1 MSQRLTKLIGIS
13 YPEFT
18 SIASEHKEI
27 HLRPAR
33 LIPMHKPGDEMALTS
48 IFLSSL
54 RLINEFRREISSV
67 VGMTSSG
74 SIHLFTEVTFEKYPD
89 KRVDGLML
97 VVRGNKIID
106 AALLE
111 MKNKNNNLDDSQMQD
126 YIAIAKY
133 FGIPRII
140 TVSNQFVSKPTQ
152 SPLNVKLPKDV
163 SLYHLSWSYIL
174 TIARLLLFDND
185 MNINDPDQVEIMEDV
200 VNYLEHKQSGVCGFT
215 SMKPGWK
222 EVVQKTNTGA
232 PLRFDAKDVDE
243 AVCSWLQEEKDMAL
257 ILSRKLGQFVE
268 SGEKKFKTDLQGR
281 IDNEKKTLIDQK
293 YIMSKLSVDGAVSSI
308 WVQANLDRRNI
319 VMSVTLNPPQNRKT
333 RAQISWL
340 RNQLKRC
347 QSKNPNLFESLG
359 KEISIGIGVKYSSTS
374 DMVSIEALED
384 VWLSLKDSVIRSFT
398 ILQVKDV
405 GRKTFSSR
413 TSFITTIES
422 MLLDYYEGIVQHL
435 KRWEKPAPKISKKTL
450 LTDEDNLEES

>member
-1 MSQRLTKLIGIS
+1 MSQRLTRLVGIS

-54 RLINEFRREISSV
+54 KLIKEFRREISSAV
-67 VGMTSSG
+67 SMTSSG
-74 SIHLFTEVTFEKYPD
+74 SIHLFTEVTFEKYAD

-97 VVRGNKIID
+97 VVRGNKITD
-106 AALLE
+106 AALFEL
-111 MKNKNNNLDDSQMQD
+111 KNKNNDLNDSQIQD

-133 FGIPRII
+133 FAIPRII

-185 MNINDPDQVEIMEDV
+185 MNINEPDQVEIMEEV

-222 EVVQKTNTGA
+222 DVVQKTNAGA
-232 PLRFDAKDVDE
+232 PLRFDANDVDE

-257 ILSRKLGQFVE
+257 ILSRRLGQFVE

-281 IDNEKKTLIDQK
+281 IDNEKKALIEQK
-293 YIMSKLSVDGAVSSI
+293 YLLSTLSVDGAVSSI
-308 WVQANLDRRNI
+308 SVRANLDRRNI
-319 VMSVTLNPPQNRKT
+319 VMSVSLNPPQDRKT
-333 RAQISWL
+333 RGQISWL
-340 RNQLKRC
+340 RYQLKRC
-347 QSKNPNLFESLG
+347 QSKNPELFESLA
-359 KEISIGIGVKYSSTS
+359 KEIRIGISIKYSSKCER
-374 DMVSIEALED
+374 VSIEALED
-384 VWLSLKDSVIRSFT
+384 VWLRLKDSVIKSFT
-398 ILQVKDV
+398 ILQVKDL
-405 GRKTFSSR
+405 GRKFSSR

-422 MLLDYYEGIVQHL
+422 MLLDYYAGIVQHL

-450 LTDEDNLEES
+450 LTDENNLEE